1 MAVSFWHNPFTNYYG
16 LGQKGMMLM
25 AYETRNMI
33 YIDEFGN
40 IARVD
45 VPDAV
50 GASLQSLQ
58 TMVDGL
64 ITITDGTVNHIPVDI
79 IANDEALYRPDM
91 GINLVASYMTGRQ
104 LVGPVVLAT
113 ADVEGR
119 TKGFGLA
126 KLSVLLKDCLVDETI
141 HTPDSIAEARAE
153 IVDAQVSR

>member
-1 MAVSFWHNPFTNYYG
+1 
-16 LGQKGMMLM
+16 M

-58 TMVDGL
+58 KMVDGL